1 MLLIAQ
7 RAQLNLA
14 DDEVVRLDD
23 ACDSRLE
30 VTQGHVWVT
39 IAGDRNDV
47 VLAPGE
53 SLLIDSSEVVTVSA
67 LRGAASLKVR
77 ANAGA
82 NTCRHAPGARTLV
95 RPSRFQQWLAGIS
108 LSSVA
113 VA

>member
-1 MLLIAQ
+1 MLLTAQ

-14 DDEVVRLDD
+14 DDEVARLND

-39 IAGDRNDV
+39 IDGDRNDV
-47 VLAPGE
+47 VLASGE
-53 SLLIDSSEVVTVSA
+53 SLLIDSGDIVTVSA
-67 LRGAASLKVR
+67 IRGAASLKVR
-77 ANAGA
+77 ANVGA
-82 NTCRHAPGARTLV
+82 NQCREIATARALV
-95 RPSRFQQWLAGIS
+95 RPSRFQQMLASIS

>member
-1 MLLIAQ
+1 MLLNTQ

-14 DDEVVRLDD
+14 DDEVARLND

-30 VTQGHVWVT
+30 VTQGFVWIT
-39 IAGDRNDV
+39 IDGDRNDV
-47 VLAPGE
+47 VLAAGE
-53 SLLIDSSEVVTVSA
+53 SLLIDTRDVVTVSA
-67 LRGAASLKVR
+67 IRGAASLSLR

-82 NTCRHAPGARTLV
+82 GRQPARARTLV
-95 RPSRFQQWLAGIS
+95 RPSRFQQLLAGIS

>member
-1 MLLIAQ
+1 MLLNTQ

-14 DDEVVRLDD
+14 DDEVARLND

-30 VTQGHVWVT
+30 VTQGFVWIT
-39 IAGDRNDV
+39 IDGDRNDV
-47 VLAPGE
+47 VLAAGE
-53 SLLIDSSEVVTVSA
+53 SLLIDTREVVTISA
-67 LRGAASLKVR
+67 IRGAASLSLR

-82 NTCRHAPGARTLV
+82 GQARPAVAARTLV
-95 RPSRFQQWLAGIS
+95 RPSRFQQLLAGIS